1 MESLSAANLE
11 SVKKSFNRPG
21 QFEDAIKAL
30 HDFDIMILAGFI
42 FGLDYDDEGVFE
54 RTLRFC
60 EQNRIEL
67 PSFFLLTPHPG
78 TPLFQRMESEERLL
92 HQDWKQYNGATVV
105 FRPKL
110 MTEETLQQGFNW
122 VCKEGYSLNSIFKRV
137 IHPQQRFFTRLLS
150 NIAYRSITQR
160 SPESAVPS
168 LSRILQRM
176 NDTIPVRNTRDLIQ
190 RAGEKITDSGAG
202 QHVRKERS
210 RHDDDQHHGIYY
222 SGFYD
227 CPV

>member
-1 MESLSAANLE
+1 
-11 SVKKSFNRPG
+11 
-21 QFEDAIKAL
+21 
-30 HDFDIMILAGFI
+30 
-42 FGLDYDDEGVFE
+42 
-54 RTLRFC
+54 
-60 EQNRIEL
+60 
-67 PSFFLLTPHPG
+67 
-78 TPLFQRMESEERLL
+78 MESEERLL
-92 HQDWKQYNGATVV
+92 HQDWKQYNGANVV

-150 NIAYRSITQR
+150 NIAYRSLTQR

-190 RAGEKITDSGAG
+190 RAGEKIAERKQAIGQRAADTLRLYSLYNERLKTLLVRLEGSIDLEGSKELARRLKGALDA
-202 QHVRKERS
+202 R
-210 RHDDDQHHGIYY
+210 I
-222 SGFYD
+222 
-227 CPV
+227 